1 MSWLNDILSLFKEIK
16 QDSVEIEKIDLIYL
30 DDWLVSQQQQIISKN
45 DLQDVISNYVRVL
58 KSKRWELEC
67 KLDQWEELFP
77 PEKKLNYKEILIET
91 RNVLGL
97 IVFVEGDLVLST
109 LNLNSLLDEK
119 INKLMK
125 TIEDNPFVDD
135 YSYLLSEEEKKSPNV
150 TINPIL
156 QELLNLD
163 GFRSEFEKRIVKSG
177 MRVLEK
183 LNLKSNS
190 IKSCNDKISQINRD
204 IRSKQERL
212 ENNSIKKEEKENFVD
227 ELKNN
232 PSYANL
238 ISSNENH
245 KNYLD
250 ELEKKKEEVIVYF
263 SKLKPVLQKYQQ
275 FDTNNSVVSNYLNDS
290 LSSFLNDE
298 SLFIIHVLNHLRAML
313 LSNKIE
319 LDSEIINLVN
329 PFLEKNKVENLRQLQ
344 LQIINLDSKA
354 EELEKSQENKEFLDK
369 FEDAKY
375 RLQHFKEQE
384 EKLNEQIFL
393 LEENLSETVDLRG
406 REIKMLQDLARIG
419 LNKDLV
425 INLN

>member
-1 MSWLNDILSLFKEIK
+1 M
-16 QDSVEIEKIDLIYL
+16 
-30 DDWLVSQQQQIISKN
+30 
-45 DLQDVISNYVRVL
+45 
-58 KSKRWELEC
+58 
-67 KLDQWEELFP
+67 
-77 PEKKLNYKEILIET
+77 
-91 RNVLGL
+91 
-97 IVFVEGDLVLST
+97 EGDLVLST